1 MIRSGRAGLA
11 PFALLSA
18 SYFAHVGFFNPYL
31 ALWLKD
37 MGFGLVSISL
47 LTAAQAATRVVGP
60 YGWGWLSDR
69 TGERVKLLR
78 YGATASMLVGLGL
91 FLDLPVAALFG
102 VLLVMFIHTSFMMPM
117 SEAAMAHRVT
127 HEGQLDVHRYGRVRL
142 WGSWGFLVT
151 VVAAGWWFERH
162 GLSSFPVW
170 TVGTLVLVAV
180 SVWWM
185 PDLKEQVEAAH
196 ERLPIGPI
204 LRQAPVRWLFAAIF
218 FHIFAHVLVYV
229 FFSLYLD
236 ELGYSKTAIGLFWA
250 VGVIVEIAWF
260 YRQGQWAG
268 RLSWPAWL
276 VVASMLMVLRMVLT
290 AGAAQWWWVLVL
302 AQALHAVT
310 FAAHHTACISLIS
323 QHFSGRLRGRGQAL
337 FTVIGYGC
345 TGVLGGA
352 IGGVLSEHWGLS
364 AVFWL
369 SSAAALVAVVCGLRV
384 KRLQ

>member
-1 MIRSGRAGLA
+1 
-11 PFALLSA
+11 
-18 SYFAHVGFFNPYL
+18 
-31 ALWLKD
+31 
-37 MGFGLVSISL
+37 
-47 LTAAQAATRVVGP
+47 VVGP

-91 FLDLPVAALFG
+91 FLNLPVAALFG

-142 WGSWGFLVT
+142 WGSWCFLVT

-162 GLSSFPVW
+162 GLSSFPAW

-185 PDLKEQVEAAH
+185 PDLKEQAQAAH

-204 LRQAPVRWLFAAIF
+204 LRQAPVRWLFVAIF

-260 YRQGQWAG
+260 YGQGRWSG

-302 AQALHAVT
+302 AQALHQHCQSRGAQAAEAVVINMLDQKLWNPNPDFLSYT
-310 FAAHHTACISLIS
+310 LSKAALEAANTLLA
-323 QHFSGRLRGRGQAL
+323 QAL
-337 FTVIGYGC
+337 APLVRVVGVAPGLTLTSHMLDDDKFQKLHTLSPLGRSSSVEEVVSSVVFAVHNRAM
-345 TGVLGGA
+345 TGTTLLVDGGQH
-352 IGGVLSEHWGLS
+352 LMKFERDFSLM
-364 AVFWL
+364 
-369 SSAAALVAVVCGLRV
+369 
-384 KRLQ
+384 